1 MPITGSGMLFSSTTT
16 ASPGTINPEMARS
29 WGDRCPPRS
38 ASASTPGHAG
48 ISSLL
53 EAALAA
59 ASDDLQWPVFLDAL
73 SSELRASTMSLF
85 LSDPVGQRSSIQFA
99 VGKDPSYV
107 KAYNEHFA
115 TVSPFFGDWSHERWR
130 EGVIERSAEVCP
142 DRLLL
147 RTEYYND
154 WLRPQRI
161 HHLARGVVAR
171 EGQASWV
178 LSFGRPKGSGSF
190 TAQEMAV
197 FGAIRPGLRG
207 ALQLRHHLLV
217 ARSERDAAS
226 AAFDALRIGVIFLDA
241 GDSPIRINSRAQA
254 ILDAADGLKVERGML
269 SASCST
275 DTARLRRLIGQARDT
290 TRQAIHTGGGT
301 VALNR
306 PSGCEPLHAVV
317 IPLPRNHF
325 SSGCRVAVS
334 VVFVMERERD
344 SPVDHQVL
352 RSLYGLTD
360 AEAAVVEGLVR
371 GLALRQIAAERRA
384 SIHTVR
390 TQMKSVLSKTGAGRQ
405 AELVRQILHGPAVLV
420 PSRPPSPE
428 GVGQVVDLPSR
439 RRQAT
444 R

>member
-1 MPITGSGMLFSSTTT
+1 MLFSSTTSS
-16 ASPGTINPEMARS
+16 AAGTITVRMTRS
-29 WGDRCPPRS
+29 WGDRRLQRTTG
-38 ASASTPGHAG
+38 ASTPGNPRL
-48 ISSLL
+48 SSLL

-59 ASDDLQWPVFLDAL
+59 ASDDLQWPIFLDAL

-85 LSDPVGQRSSIQFA
+85 LSDPVGQQSTIQFA

-190 TAQEMAV
+190 TAQEMAL
-197 FGAIRPGLRG
+197 FGAILPGLRG

-241 GDSPIRINSRAQA
+241 CDSPIRINSRAQA

-290 TRQAIHTGGGT
+290 TRQAIHSGGGT
-301 VALNR
+301 IALNR
-306 PSGCEPLHAVV
+306 PSGREPLHAVV
-317 IPLPRNHF
+317 TPLPRDHF
-325 SSGCRVAVS
+325 SSGSGVAVS
-334 VVFVMERERD
+334 VVFVMERERE
-344 SPVDHQVL
+344 SPVDHEVV

-371 GLALRQIAAERRA
+371 GLTLRQISAERRA

-420 PSRPPSPE
+420 PARPPVRE
-428 GVGQVVDLPSR
+428 GIGHVIDLPSR
-439 RRQAT
+439 RRQAI

>member
-1 MPITGSGMLFSSTTT
+1 
-16 ASPGTINPEMARS
+16 
-29 WGDRCPPRS
+29 
-38 ASASTPGHAG
+38 
-48 ISSLL
+48 
-53 EAALAA
+53 
-59 ASDDLQWPVFLDAL
+59 
-73 SSELRASTMSLF
+73 
-85 LSDPVGQRSSIQFA
+85 
-99 VGKDPSYV
+99 
-107 KAYNEHFA
+107 
-115 TVSPFFGDWSHERWR
+115 VSPFFGDWSHERWR

-142 DRLLL
+142 DPVLL

-161 HHLARGVVAR
+161 HHLVRGVVAR

-178 LSFGRPKGSGSF
+178 LSFGRPKGRGTF
-190 TAQEMAV
+190 TAEELGLFAELL
-197 FGAIRPGLRG
+197 PGLRG

-226 AAFDALRIGVIFLDA
+226 AAFDALRIGVVFLDA
-241 GDSPIRINSRAQA
+241 RDSPIRINRCAQA

-269 SASCST
+269 SAACST

-290 TRQAIHTGGGT
+290 TRQAIHTGSGT
-301 VALNR
+301 VTINR
-306 PSGCEPLHAVV
+306 PSGREPLHAVV
-317 IPLPRNHF
+317 TPLPRDHF
-325 SSGCRVAVS
+325 SSGSRVAVS

-344 SPVDHQVL
+344 SPVDHEAV

-360 AEAAVVEGLVR
+360 AEATVVEGLVR
-371 GLALRQIAAERRA
+371 GLTLRQIAAERRA

-420 PSRPPSPE
+420 PVQPPVRE
-428 GVGQVVDLPSR
+428 GIGHVIDLPSR
-439 RRQAT
+439 RREAI